1 MTDTDFDSALITAAL
16 AIAAEQGWRRVTVTE
31 AARAAGLPLERA
43 RVRFPSRSAI
53 LPRLGAL
60 ADQAALADAPKQGP
74 VRDRLFDLL
83 MHRIDAFQLRRAG
96 VIAVLR
102 ALPFDPPAALMLA
115 CATGRSMRWMLE
127 AAGIPVTGPRGAL
140 TIKGCVAVWL
150 WTLRAW
156 ERDGSDDLSA
166 TMAALDSALQ
176 RAEQVADWLGGT
188 RKASPAPES
197 PAESGVSAETGA
209 TPGIEHQDGQD
220 ETPLDG

>member
-16 AIAAEQGWRRVTVTE
+16 AIAAEQGWRRVTVTD
-31 AARAAGLPLERA
+31 AARAAGLPLDRA
-43 RVRFPSRSAI
+43 RVRFPARSVI
-53 LPRLGAL
+53 LQRFGAL
-60 ADQAALADAPKQGP
+60 ADQAALADAPHEGP

-102 ALPFDPPAALMLA
+102 GLPFDPPVALMLA
-115 CATGRSMRWMLE
+115 CATKRSMRWMLE
-127 AAGIPVTGPRGAL
+127 AAGVTVTGPRGEL

-166 TMAALDSALQ
+166 TMAALDTALQ
-176 RAEQVADWLGGT
+176 RAEQVADWLGGGAPD
-188 RKASPAPES
+188 KPAAKQDEDPPPADEVAPETDTAPEVDGS
-197 PAESGVSAETGA
+197 PT
-209 TPGIEHQDGQD
+209 Q
-220 ETPLDG
+220 